1 MKKNVA
7 KIGTIIGK
15 GNVINGDFQAMN
27 SVRLDGMIEGNV
39 SVGGLLVIG
48 SAGRVAGNVDATE
61 VIVGGE
67 VLGDISAPDKI
78 EITETARVI
87 GNLKTNVIVIDEKAI
102 FQGQLDM
109 NQEEMPAKPRRRP
122 LSESK
127 AVKKTAKDAL
137 KEALREVDAEV
148 DQDEQEKFT
157 GEM

>member
-1 MKKNVA
+1 MKKSVA

-15 GNVINGDFQAMN
+15 GNIINGDFQAGK
-27 SVRLDGMIEGNV
+27 SVRLDGEIDGNV
-39 SVGGLLVIG
+39 TVGGLLVIG
-48 SAGRVAGNVDATE
+48 SAGKITGNVEAA
-61 VIVGGE
+61 VAIVGGE
-67 VLGDISAPDKI
+67 VVGDIVAPDKI

-109 NQEEMPAKPRRRP
+109 YQEEMPAKPKRRP
-122 LSESK
+122 LRESK

-148 DQDEQEKFT
+148 NQQDPTFEVIE
-157 GEM
+157 